1 MGSVC
6 CPTDAGKGAGKGA
19 GKDAGY
25 VSIDLREEPRLNKE
39 QK

>member
-19 GKDAGY
+19 GKDAGC

>member
-6 CPTDAGKGAGKGA
+6 CPAGAGKGASKGA
-19 GKDAGY
+19 GKDAGCFP
-25 VSIDLREEPRLNKE
+25 IDLREEPKLNKE